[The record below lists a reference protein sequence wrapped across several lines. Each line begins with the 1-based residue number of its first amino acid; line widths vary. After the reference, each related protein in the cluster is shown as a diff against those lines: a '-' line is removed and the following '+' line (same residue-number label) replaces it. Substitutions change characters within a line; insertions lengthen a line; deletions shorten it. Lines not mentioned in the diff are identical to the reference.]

1 MQTADV
7 LARKG
12 VEFEDFHLKREL
24 LKGIF
29 EMGYESPSPV
39 QEEAIPIALL
49 DQHILARAKNGT
61 GKSDCSRAHAH
72 CHTLRRGCRATHPPA
87 GCVTWCGCVWQVL
100 RSWHAAAAVR
110 WEVRGSGGRG
120 GGDAADGR

>member
-1 MQTADV
+1 MQTSDV
-7 LARKG
+7 LAKKG

-61 GKSDCSRAHAH
+61 GQRQQQQQQPNASHTAALRSSGRALTFSRSFAAA
-72 CHTLRRGCRATHPPA
+72 RRAGKVRSGARWWRGRFSAAAQRGC
-87 GCVTWCGCVWQVL
+87 
-100 RSWHAAAAVR
+100 
-110 WEVRGSGGRG
+110 
-120 GGDAADGR
+120 